1 MRVRQTRSEINP
13 RLRQIQRDLEPLVRL
28 AGKHFTSVTPK
39 RSGNARRSTDVKSDS
54 IEANYNYANRLNEGY
69 STQAPTGMTDPT
81 IEFIRKTVR
90 KILR

>member
-13 RLRQIQRDLEPLVRL
+13 RLRQIERDLRPLVDL
-28 AGKHFTSVTPK
+28 AGRHFVSVTPK
-39 RSGNARRSTDVKSDS
+39 RSGNARRSTDVRGNS

-69 STQAPTGMTDPT
+69 SKQAPTGMTDPT
-81 IEFIRKTVR
+81 IDFIRRTVR